1 MSSLSTNSLRRLRAP
16 LGLPDC
22 LKVMDVEYSG
32 SLEARPFSDVSAEG
46 IDRRYLKDK
55 IYRCNICDRERL
67 YEKSLQKYPIYRR

>member
-32 SLEARPFSDVSAEG
+32 SLEARPMVMNE
-46 IDRRYLKDK
+46 LKQL
-55 IYRCNICDRERL
+55 IGGT
-67 YEKSLQKYPIYRR
+67 